1 MLIPTFI
8 TSNKI
13 LVKLFSWIRLYS
25 NRCEKYKYIKG
36 ATVFPKQNVHLV
48 KIPNT
53 TSLHETFF
61 NAWSEIT
68 IEEGVVLGHQVMFLA
83 GKHDIKNGCV
93 EKEANSAGNPAHFI
107 KKLN

>member
-1 MLIPTFI
+1 MLSKERI
-8 TSNKI
+8 NKTI
-13 LVKLFSWIRLYS
+13 QEDKPYIDALLEYERTGKLKKVSYKERLD
-25 NRCEKYKYIKG
+25 
-36 ATVFPKQNVHLV
+36 
-48 KIPNT
+48 
-53 TSLHETFF
+53 
-61 NAWSEIT
+61 IT